1 EVSCS
6 VSLKLC
12 LKHFPGT
19 GGAKVNPHDHV
30 MDLSGCLTDTQVNV
44 FKTLL
49 ARVPMVLFS
58 HGIVDQ
64 WEKGT
69 PVCLSSVAVNKVRS
83 WQPSVYVLTEDLQMQ
98 GVQKLTST
106 GEACLKAVRAG
117 ADLII
122 IANNMKD
129 EQVRTAGF
137 ARDLRS
143 ACEEDSLMRAH
154 AEASISR
161 TRKLKTK

>member
-1 EVSCS
+1 
-6 VSLKLC
+6 
-12 LKHFPGT
+12 
-19 GGAKVNPHDHV
+19 
-30 MDLSGCLTDTQVNV
+30 MDLSDCLTDTQVNV

-58 HGIVDQ
+58 HGIVNQ
-64 WEKGT
+64 WEKST
-69 PVCLSSVAVNKVRS
+69 PVCLSFVAVNKVRGWGS
-83 WQPSVYVLTEDLQMQ
+83 DVYILTDDLQMQ
-98 GVQKLTST
+98 GVQMLMST

-129 EQVRTAGF
+129 EQEQTGGF

-143 ACEEDSLMRAH
+143 ACGKDSLMRAH
-154 AEASISR
+154 AEASINR
-161 TRKLKTK
+161 TRKLKTR